1 MIAALFDAL
10 SVAAYNQE
18 EGQEEWASMA
28 GDTTTVQGTLQ
39 EVATIYLASLKAPI
53 RQGAQPEVLKFV
65 RWAGPERDLS
75 TMRGH
80 EVAQYAENFPPTVSD
95 AAKRADFVRA
105 FLKWAKDRGLTTEN
119 LGTHLR
125 VRKASK
131 SSANAQ
137 RDEVQPIYLTKDGHE
152 ALVQELDALK
162 NRRPEI
168 QADLARAM
176 ADKDFRENAPLDAAR
191 NEQGHLEARIREID
205 GTLRHAVVL
214 DQGAEHP
221 GDISQI
227 GDVVT
232 IKDLRTGDAK
242 SYTLVNP
249 DEVRSGQGKISIASP
264 VGKAVYQRRAGEEVE
279 IEAPSGTFRVRIESI
294 TSAG

>member
-1 MIAALFDAL
+1 
-10 SVAAYNQE
+10 
-18 EGQEEWASMA
+18 MA

-39 EVATIYLASLKAPI
+39 EVATTYLASLKSAI
-53 RQGAQPEVLKFV
+53 RQEAQPEVLKFV
-65 RWAGPERDLS
+65 RWAGPDRDLS
-75 TMRGH
+75 SMRGH
-80 EVAQYAENFPPTVSD
+80 DVAQYAENFPPTVSD

-137 RDEVQPIYLTKDGHE
+137 RDEVQPIYLTKEGHD
-152 ALVQELDALK
+152 ALVQELDGLK

-176 ADKDFRENAPLDAAR
+176 SDKDFRENAPLDAAR

-214 DQGAEHP
+214 DQGADHP
-221 GDISQI
+221 GDVSQI

-232 IKDLRTGDAK
+232 IKDLRTGTSK

-264 VGKAVYQRRAGEEVE
+264 VGKAVYQRRAGEEVDV
-279 IEAPSGTFRVRIESI
+279 EAPSGTFRVRIESI
-294 TSAG
+294 ASA

>member
-1 MIAALFDAL
+1 MIAVLFDAL
-10 SVAAYNQE
+10 SVAAYNQD

-28 GDTTTVQGTLQ
+28 GDTTTVHGTLQ
-39 EVATIYLASLKAPI
+39 EVATTYLASLKAPI

-65 RWAGPERDLS
+65 RWVGPERDLS

-152 ALVQELDALK
+152 ALVQELDTLK

-232 IKDLRTGDAK
+232 IKDLRTGEAK

-279 IEAPSGTFRVRIESI
+279 VEAPSGTFRVRIESI

>member
-1 MIAALFDAL
+1 
-10 SVAAYNQE
+10 
-18 EGQEEWASMA
+18 MA
-28 GDTTTVQGTLQ
+28 GDTTTEQGTLQ
-39 EVATIYLASLKAPI
+39 EIAHTYLASLKAPI
-53 RQGAQPEVLKFV
+53 RQNAQPEVLKFV
-65 RWAGPERDLS
+65 RWVGPDRDLS

-80 EVAQYAENFPPTVSD
+80 EVSQYAENFPPTVSD

-105 FLKWAKDRGLTTEN
+105 FLKWAKDRGLTKEN

-131 SSANAQ
+131 SSSNAQ
-137 RDEVQPIYLTKDGHE
+137 TVEVQPIYLTKEGHD
-152 ALVQELDALK
+152 ALVAELDELK
-162 NRRPEI
+162 QRRPMI
-168 QADLARAM
+168 QADLAHAM

-191 NEQGHLEARIREID
+191 NEQAHLEARIREID
-205 GTLRHAVVL
+205 GTLRRAVVL

-227 GDVVT
+227 GDMVT
-232 IKDLRTGDAK
+232 IKDLRTGHEK
-242 SYTLVNP
+242 TYTLVNP

-279 IEAPSGTFRVRIESI
+279 VEAPSGTFRVRIESI
-294 TSAG
+294 KSN